1 MITADLT
8 NIRIEKSNLS
18 SLKSVDFNALDFGK
32 YHSDHMFLADFNGG
46 KWHDMRIVP
55 YQNISLSP
63 ATAALHY
70 GQTVFEGFKAHKA
83 KNSNDIILF
92 RPEKHWERMN
102 KSMSRICMPP
112 ISKEIFMDGV
122 IEMAKIDRM
131 WAPSQEGCSLY
142 FRPFAFAMDAF
153 IRVKPSDSYYFI
165 IFCSPVGSYFAGKLN
180 VKIETEFVRSAEG
193 GIGFAK
199 SGGNYAASLLPAKNA
214 SANGYQQIMW
224 TDAKEHKYIEE
235 TGASNVMF
243 LIDNVLITPCLS
255 SSILDGV
262 TRDSIITIGKDLGYK
277 VEERKI
283 SVDEIIRSLK
293 DGTMQEAFGTGTAAV
308 ISPISIINYLGEDYE
323 VPAPKADGFSKKV
336 AKILNDIK
344 YGIIEDPYNW
354 TIRV

>member
-1 MITADLT
+1 MITADLA
-8 NIRIEKSNLS
+8 NIRIEKNNFS
-18 SLKSVDFNALDFGK
+18 SIKSVDFNALDFGK
-32 YHSDHMFLADFNGG
+32 YHSDHMFFADYNNG

-83 KNSNDIILF
+83 KNSSDIILF
-92 RPEKHWERMN
+92 RPDKHWERMN
-102 KSMSRICMPP
+102 KSMARICMPP
-112 ISKEIFMDGV
+112 IPKDIFMDGV
-122 IEMAKIDRM
+122 IEMAKIDRI

-153 IRVKPSDSYYFI
+153 IRVKPSENYYFI
-165 IFCSPVGSYFAGKLN
+165 VFCSPVGAYFAGKLN
-180 VKIETEFVRSAEG
+180 VKIETEYVRSAVG

-199 SGGNYAASLLPAKNA
+199 SGGNYAASLLPAKKA
-214 SANGYQQIMW
+214 AVDGYQQIMW

-243 LIDNVLITPCLS
+243 LIDNVLVTPELS

-262 TRDSIITIGKDLGYK
+262 TRDSIITLAKDMNYK
-277 VEERKI
+277 VEERKV
-283 SVDEIIRSLK
+283 SVDEIILSLK
-293 DGTMQEAFGTGTAAV
+293 NNSMQEAFGTGTAAV
-308 ISPISIINYLGEDYE
+308 ISPISIINYLGVDYT
-323 VPAPKADGFSKKV
+323 VPSPKSDGFSAKV
-336 AKILNDIK
+336 SKILNDIK
-344 YGIIEDPYNW
+344 YGLVEDPYHW